1 MSGRDTKTTISNFP
15 RMPRHQ
21 EEIDSEKRHKNL
33 LLRAKTGA
41 QLTCGTEKHRNIYI
55 YFSPQLSGFRN
66 EGAFYISKSQE
77 RGTKSVTR
85 FTWTC
90 ISPVQ

>member
-15 RMPRHQ
+15 RMPRRQ
-21 EEIDSEKRHKNL
+21 KEIDSEKRHENL

-55 YFSPQLSGFRN
+55 YFPPRYLGSEMKEHF
-66 EGAFYISKSQE
+66 I
-77 RGTKSVTR
+77 
-85 FTWTC
+85 
-90 ISPVQ
+90 

>member
-41 QLTCGTEKHRNIYI
+41 QLTCVLKNTEIYI
-55 YFSPQLSGFRN
+55 YIFPPSYLGS
-66 EGAFYISKSQE
+66 EMKE
-77 RGTKSVTR
+77 H
-85 FTWTC
+85 FT
-90 ISPVQ
+90 